1 MSKRLLAIAITSGLG
16 ILAACNPPASDQHLQ
31 EQAAQATETAKQQ
44 SKEALEQ
51 ARVAAGN
58 AERAVNDVAAG
69 VKQGLDSNNP
79 PTGSTP
85 VDLNSASVVTLAGL
99 PGISLVKAKQIADHR
114 PYASSHD
121 LVTTGLLTEKQF
133 ADIAP
138 KVTVH

>member
-1 MSKRLLAIAITSGLG
+1 MKRKRLVPAKWRFFAIATIAGLPF
-16 ILAACNPPASDQHLQ
+16 LASCNPPASDQHLQ

-85 VDLNSASVVTLAGL
+85 VDLNSASVVT
-99 PGISLVKAKQIADHR
+99 
-114 PYASSHD
+114 
-121 LVTTGLLTEKQF
+121 
-133 ADIAP
+133 
-138 KVTVH
+138 